1 MIVYDEVLGNIHET
15 PWTDKLNDA
24 VIESVFLDQWTAQKS
39 RFLAKSDEGNDVA
52 VAFKRHTEIKDG
64 DIISWDDATRH
75 AIVLRL
81 KLNDVLVIDLKN
93 WVNLSPDEII
103 RHCVELGHAIG
114 NQHWPAVVKNDKVY
128 VPLTVDKK
136 VMLGVMDTHHFENVT
151 YEFEQGQQVIPYMAP
166 DEVRRLFG
174 GAGHESHGLGGHHHH
189 HHDL

>member
-24 VIESVFLDQWTAQKS
+24 VIESVFLDQWTTQKS

-64 DIISWDDATRH
+64 DIISWDDETRH

-93 WVNLSPDEII
+93 WANLSPDEII

-174 GAGHESHGLGGHHHH
+174 GAGHESHRLGGHHHH

>member
-93 WVNLSPDEII
+93 WANLSPDEII

>member
-93 WVNLSPDEII
+93 WANLSPDEII

-174 GAGHESHGLGGHHHH
+174 GAGHESHRLGGHHHH

>member
-1 MIVYDEVLGNIHET
+1 MTVYDEVLGNLHET
-15 PWTDKLNDA
+15 PWTEQLNDA

-39 RFLAKSDEGNDVA
+39 RFLAKSDEGNDIA

-64 DIISWDDATRH
+64 DIIAWDDAAKH

-93 WVNLSPDEII
+93 WASLPADEII

-114 NQHWPAVVKNDKVY
+114 NQHWPAVVKKDKVY

-151 YEFEQGQQVIPYMAP
+151 YDFEQGQQVIPYMAP

-189 HHDL
+189 HDI

>member
-1 MIVYDEVLGNIHET
+1 MIVYDEVLGNVHET

-93 WVNLSPDEII
+93 WANLSPDEII

>member
-64 DIISWDDATRH
+64 DIISWDDETRH

-93 WVNLSPDEII
+93 WANLSPDEII

-174 GAGHESHGLGGHHHH
+174 GAGHESHRLGGHHHH

>member
-64 DIISWDDATRH
+64 DIISWDDETRH

-93 WVNLSPDEII
+93 WANLSPDEII

-174 GAGHESHGLGGHHHH
+174 GAGHESHRLGGHHHH
-189 HHDL
+189 HDI

>member
-24 VIESVFLDQWTAQKS
+24 VIASVFLDQWTAQKS

-93 WVNLSPDEII
+93 WANLSPDEII